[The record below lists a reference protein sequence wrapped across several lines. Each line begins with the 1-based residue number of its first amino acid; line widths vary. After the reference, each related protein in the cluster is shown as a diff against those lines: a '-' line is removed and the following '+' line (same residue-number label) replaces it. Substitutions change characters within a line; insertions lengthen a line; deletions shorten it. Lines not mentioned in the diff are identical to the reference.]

1 MFIKRLEE
9 LMEGNNISE
18 YKLTQELKLS
28 KSAIWNWKQGC
39 QPSAD
44 KIIKIAEYFDV
55 TTDYLLGRES
65 DSGIIN
71 TNANLAPME
80 NDVLTLFRKLSK
92 QDQFKALGFLQALAS

>member
-1 MFIKRLEE
+1 MNLKIKE
-9 LMEGNNISE
+9 LRKEKGLTQKQLAEIIDSTDKNIWAYENNIALPNIETIS
-18 YKLTQELKLS
+18 KL
-28 KSAIWNWKQGC
+28 
-39 QPSAD
+39 AD
-44 KIIKIAEYFDV
+44 FFEV